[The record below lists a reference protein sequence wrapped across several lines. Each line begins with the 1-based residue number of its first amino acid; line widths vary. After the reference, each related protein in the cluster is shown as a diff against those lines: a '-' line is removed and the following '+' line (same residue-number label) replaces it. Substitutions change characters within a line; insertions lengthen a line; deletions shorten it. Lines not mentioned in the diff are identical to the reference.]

1 MATPAV
7 DPEEQRRLAEEEAA
21 RVSRVFF
28 QTAPGA
34 GTASPSLAGLGLNG
48 QSGAAAS
55 QDRHTAFLH
64 GPVDRQTVA
73 LDRIKIG
80 RASWTERVG
89 QSVAIPVVA
98 VSLKKKTK

>member
-1 MATPAV
+1 MRISDWSSDVCSSDLPVAPPVMATPAV

-55 QDRHTAFLH
+55 QDRHTAFLN
-64 GPVDRQTVA
+64 GPE
-73 LDRIKIG
+73 IG
-80 RASWTERVG
+80 RASCRERVC
-89 QSVAIPVVA
+89 QYV
-98 VSLKKKTK
+98 